1 MGTILRCVRPS
12 STSRFLPELI
22 SDSASSRIPDQPT
35 MLGGFY
41 AHTIS
46 EAQRTTPKDRLT
58 QRHGPE
64 GRLRTGTTDSNDSS
78 MHTHGSGPDAAIYY
92 EYKPSFRFC
101 LDTMIVDLIKSV
113 DGGVTQHEK
122 PRRVHHEAVDHQK
135 PVMRMT
141 YSGGIFT

>member
-1 MGTILRCVRPS
+1 
-12 STSRFLPELI
+12 
-22 SDSASSRIPDQPT
+22 

-46 EAQRTTPKDRLT
+46 ETQRTTPKERLT

-78 MHTHGSGPDAAIYY
+78 MHTHGSGPDAIYY

-101 LDTMIVDLIKSV
+101 LDTMVVDLIKSV
-113 DGGVTQHEK
+113 DGAKHVASPEK
-122 PRRVHHEAVDHQK
+122 PRRVHHEAVDLQK
-135 PVMRMT
+135 PVMRMA
-141 YSGGIFT
+141 YAGGIFT